1 VGSKFATARS
11 VARGAAKSDNDAD
24 ETITGRRV
32 DSSSMQSKK
41 IAVLAAAASLALIA
55 AAPGCNNNKKPAD
68 EETTSSKFKLLN
80 GSTSDKQKA
89 TATAGPEPEL
99 NIETRFA
106 AARLA
111 ETQNRLDAAAQQYE
125 QALKLKPDHVPSL
138 YRLGIVHTKRKQFD
152 DAAAVWRKY
161 IKATGEHAGG
171 YSNLGFCYEM
181 AGDIGNAEKAYM
193 EGIRRD
199 PRSVPCRTNYGL
211 MLARSGRIPEA
222 EAQLSFVLKPDQVR
236 YNLATVYEQKGEMA
250 QAKKELEKA
259 IEINPKNK
267 EAQTRLANMPLD

>member
-1 VGSKFATARS
+1 
-11 VARGAAKSDNDAD
+11 
-24 ETITGRRV
+24 
-32 DSSSMQSKK
+32 MQSKK
-41 IAVLAAAASLALIA
+41 IVVLAAAAAASLALLA
-55 AAPGCNNNKKPAD
+55 AGCNNKKPAD
-68 EETTSSKFKLLN
+68 AETTSSKFNLLN
-80 GSTSDKQKA
+80 GSTSEKDA
-89 TATAGPEPEL
+89 TAATPEPEL
-99 NIETRFA
+99 NVETRFA

-111 ETQNRLDAAAQQYE
+111 ETQNRLDAAADQYE

-138 YRLGIVHTKRKQFD
+138 YRLGIVHTKLKRFD
-152 DAAAVWRKY
+152 DATGVWRRY
-161 IKATGEHAGG
+161 IKATNNDAGG

-199 PRSVPCRTNYGL
+199 PKSLPCRTNYGL

-222 EAQLSFVLKPDQVR
+222 EAQLAFVLKPDQVR

-250 QAKKELEKA
+250 QAKEELEKA